1 MRLAALVLVL
11 AGLSVPVPVLAKD
24 RAPTKVERAAIEQ
37 KLRSLGYTS
46 WDEIELDDDRPHR
59 QPKWEIDDARKGN
72 GPRFD
77 IVLEPGTLRIIS
89 EKPDD

>member
-1 MRLAALVLVL
+1 MKVFTAAMLIAMTV
-11 AGLSVPVPVLAKD
+11 SVPVAAKD
-24 RAPTKVERAAIEQ
+24 RAPTRAERDTIEK

-46 WDEIELDDDRPHR
+46 WDDIKLDDDRPYH

-77 IVLEPGTLRIIS
+77 IELEPRSLKVLQTER
-89 EKPDD
+89 DD